1 MSYEALARRWRPQ
14 RFDEI
19 IGQDHVVTPLKNA
32 VVKGKIHHAYL
43 FSGTRGI
50 GKTTAARLFARAINC
65 DRGTPPDP
73 CNACDI
79 CREVLSGVST
89 DVLEIDGASN
99 TGIDDV
105 RRLRETAVYVP
116 SKGRYRVY
124 IIDEVHMLSRQAFN
138 GLLKILEEPPSH
150 LVFLLATTEP
160 FRIPETVLSRMIRF
174 DFRLIPEAT
183 ILSHL
188 KLICE
193 KEDIRYDEPSLSYIS
208 YVAYGSLRDSLSI
221 LEQCALTTDGA
232 LTYDDVLEIL
242 GYPEIAGVARLG
254 EAVVDGNV
262 ADALSTL
269 RNLYGGGCD
278 LKNLYSSFLA
288 FFRRVALYRFTDD
301 RSILE
306 GETEQVI
313 TAVTGV
319 SAKLSRQESLFLF
332 DVILKSERD
341 ILLSEFPLPGFE
353 AMLLRAVSF
362 RELLSIADM
371 VEGKTGPAVSK
382 ARPGRE
388 EGRFPDV
395 SVTASKKAVPS
406 GGTGGGGSSGAET
419 GASAGKPAELGAS
432 WEEFLHGVSRRK
444 KYVLKGLLENMQGGF
459 DGEKFV
465 IRCEFQALLDKL
477 QEPDKWHIIE
487 NVVGEIFGK
496 PVTVILQKDDQ
507 GSIEE
512 GDSPKGRDEL
522 ENRVLSDPVVIELLR
537 EFPGSKIAEI
547 VKLDPGKRRRKEDI
561 PAGPSG
567 GGDEMEGMSGDF
579 ITEEEEEEE

>member
-150 LVFLLATTEP
+150 LVFLFATTEP
-160 FRIPETVLSRMIRF
+160 YRIPETVLSRMIRF
-174 DFRLIPEAT
+174 NFRLIPEAK

-193 KEDIRYDEPSLSYIS
+193 KEEIRYDEPSLSYIS

-232 LTYDDVLEIL
+232 LTYDDVLKIL

-262 ADALSTL
+262 GDALSIL

-301 RSILE
+301 RAILE
-306 GETEQVI
+306 DETEQVI

-353 AMLLRAVSF
+353 AMLLRGVSF

-382 ARPGRE
+382 DRPGSE

-406 GGTGGGGSSGAET
+406 GSTGGGGSAGAGT
-419 GASAGKPAELGAS
+419 SASAGKPAELGAS

-487 NVVGEIFGK
+487 DVVREIFGK

-537 EFPGSKIAEI
+537 EFPGSRIAEI

-561 PAGPSG
+561 PVGPSG